1 VFHPGMGADM
11 QSNCMVDLVNTESWK
26 N

>member
-1 VFHPGMGADM
+1 M